1 MKILLVSYDRIYS
14 RMLSLCLDEKG
25 AEAEIKTP
33 EELPCPGEF
42 NLVLLDAGAFSAA
55 KKLPPVCVVLYGTEE
70 QLRAVD
76 DEACADYFILPRP
89 FSIDELYGI
98 IFSGRSEKAENN
110 IPERKLGIVLDG
122 KNRLVYIKGEK
133 VFLSHRE
140 FDLFALLMAN
150 RGTPVSR
157 EDAAAVFLGD
167 ETDMKSNVVDVYV
180 KYLRTKIDERF
191 GIKLIKTVRG
201 AGYMISM

>member
-1 MKILLVSYDRIYS
+1 MKILLVSDDRIYS
-14 RMLSLCLDEKG
+14 RMISLCLEEKD
-25 AEAEIKTP
+25 AAVEIKP
-33 EELPCPGEF
+33 PAELPCEGDF
-42 NLVLLDAGAFSAA
+42 DLVLLDAGALSAA
-55 KKLPPVCVVLYGTEE
+55 KKLPDICVILYGTEE
-70 QLRAVD
+70 QLRHVD
-76 DEACADYFILPRP
+76 DETAEEYFILPRP

-98 IFSGRSEKAENN
+98 IFSGRSEKAEKN

-122 KNRLVYIKGEK
+122 KNRSVYIKGEK

-140 FDLFALLMAN
+140 FELFALLMKN

-167 ETDMKSNVVDVYV
+167 ETNMKSNVVDVYV